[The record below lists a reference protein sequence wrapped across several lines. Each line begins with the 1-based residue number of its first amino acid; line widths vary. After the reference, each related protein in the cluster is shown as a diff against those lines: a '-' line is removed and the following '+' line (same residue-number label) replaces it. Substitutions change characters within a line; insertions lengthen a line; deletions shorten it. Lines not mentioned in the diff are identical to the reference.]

1 MKSAREGYKMT
12 ELGEIPKDWSIKT
25 INDLIKEN
33 IIIDV
38 MDGNHGEI
46 HPKAS
51 EYVDIGIPFI
61 MANNLKNGKLDIEGC
76 KFISY
81 EQAKRLRKGFSVE
94 GDVLLTH
101 KGTLGETAIVPKL
114 RDEYI
119 MLTPQVTYYRVSNNN
134 VLINRYLKVYFDSKK
149 YQDKLKSFGSQST
162 RDYVGIT
169 EQRKLSIIL
178 PTIEEQEKIAS
189 IISTVDEQIDNVD
202 ALIEKNKELK
212 KGLMQTLLTKGI
224 GHTKFKKTE
233 IGEIPDEWSIKTI
246 GDVINLIKSGLSR
259 SLKDEDIGI
268 PCIRSNN
275 INNYKLDKSDLKYWF
290 LEDNKGANIK
300 DYILSEGDILVNFIN
315 SLAQIGKTCLYED
328 IGRPVIYTTN
338 IFRMNLNEQIIL
350 NKYFYYISQTE
361 MYNNGIKLIAKPAVN
376 QASFTVADFKSI
388 KISVPPINEQI
399 RIVSILSEVDE
410 KIEEHENKKQKLEE
424 LKKGLM
430 QQLLTGR
437 IRVI

>member
-1 MKSAREGYKMT
+1 MKKVKEGYKMS
-12 ELGEIPKDWSIKT
+12 ELGEIPIEWQIKS
-25 INDLIKEN
+25 INDICYVNPDTLSNKSDDSLSLEYIDIESVTTRRINEIKKLEFKDAPSRARRLIKRN
-33 IIIDV
+33 DV
-38 MDGNHGEI
+38 
-46 HPKAS
+46 
-51 EYVDIGIPFI
+51 I
-61 MANNLKNGKLDIEGC
+61 M
-76 KFISY
+76 STV
-81 EQAKRLRKGFSVE
+81 R
-94 GDVLLTH
+94 
-101 KGTLGETAIVPKL
+101 P
-114 RDEYI
+114 
-119 MLTPQVTYYRVSNNN
+119 
-134 VLINRYLKVYFDSKK
+134 YLKAFAKINIEKDNLVCSTGFAVLRAKK
-149 YQDKLKSFGSQST
+149 NINHEFLFQSILSDYYIQQLSNKMVGSNYPAVNSSDV
-162 RDYVGIT
+162 R
-169 EQRKLSIIL
+169 ESNIIL
-178 PTIEEQEKIAS
+178 PPLEEQEKIAS
-189 IISTVDEQIDNVD
+189 ILSTVDEQIDNVD

-233 IGEIPDEWSIKTI
+233 IGEIPEEWSIKTI

-275 INNYKLDKSDLKYWF
+275 INNYKFDKSDLKYWF
-290 LEDNKGANIK
+290 LEDNKGANIN
-300 DYILSEGDILVNFIN
+300 DYILREGDILVNFIN
-315 SLAQIGKTCLYED
+315 SLAQIGKTCLYKD

-361 MYNNGIKLIAKPAVN
+361 MYNNEIKLITKPAVN

-410 KIEEHENKKQKLEE
+410 KVEESEEKKQKLEE

-430 QQLLTGR
+430 QQLLTGK
-437 IRVI
+437 IRV